1 MLITLEYIDYQFSVC
16 ISETDSYYIKNTKLK
31 YHVYHLLS
39 EAILAEFEA
48 GSLILALH
56 EANRKCKDFEA
67 NARLKSCKK
76 TGWETPLKNGTE
88 KPPDVP

>member
-1 MLITLEYIDYQFSVC
+1 LI
-16 ISETDSYYIKNTKLK
+16 ISFPSIFRKQTATILK
-31 YHVYHLLS
+31 ILNLNIIYLHLLS

-67 NARLKSCKK
+67 NARLKI
-76 TGWETPLKNGTE
+76 TGWVSVVCGIR
-88 KPPDVP
+88 